1 MRVHYPRTPHL
12 PWSPGVGPDDVR
24 AADLSGFAGRDVVVT
39 EKLDGE
45 NTTMYPDGLHA
56 RSLDSGHHPSRA
68 WIKALHGRIAHRIPD
83 GTRVCGE
90 NLYARHSIAYR
101 DLEGW
106 FYAFSVWDGD
116 HCLDW
121 DRTVRFARRLGLPV
135 PAVLWRGV
143 FDERAVRAL
152 RLDTE
157 RQEGYVVRTVGGF
170 HRDEFARR
178 VAKWVRREHVRT
190 DRHWMLGP
198 VVENGLGPA
207 AALWQARSGA
217 IPAPAALLG
226 AVGLTTADLTAA
238 PRPAPGA
245 PETAPSASA
254 ITPGALGTSAG
265 GPTVTSSAPETT
277 PSASAITPST
287 LETSADTSGA
297 PGASAVAPGMSV
309 TGAGASAVTS
319 GVPGTPEAVAGA
331 SEGSLAASD
340 AALERAESVLA
351 DVFARLD
358 LLGRSGDERLAGLL
372 AALLHDADRARLMP
386 RLAEPLGVPLARRV
400 ADLVGLHTG
409 LHHPF
414 PDEARR
420 TGLRRLAVMADVGV
434 LHAVAAAVLT
444 GRDGAE
450 AAEAHEQVGWSE
462 LHADEAGLLAEAP
475 LEPLRAGLRQALDD
489 SGIDQDAADRCWAE
503 AREAYA
509 LGRIATPEEALA
521 LTWRWRSGAFPRL
534 IVMTGPSGSGKST
547 FAAGLPGVDA
557 VVSLDDLRQARGS
570 RADQR
575 ANPEVLRAGLHRL
588 GALLTEGAT
597 VVWDATALNR
607 HQRSLVHAVARRHD
621 ALTTH
626 AVMLVPGDL
635 LARRNAGRDHPVP
648 PDVLSA
654 QLRRFSPPYPG
665 EAHRTWYVGPDGDV
679 GDVAGAIDD
688 EIRPNTRSDRA
699 DQ

>member
-1 MRVHYPRTPHL
+1 MRAHYPRTPHL

-56 RSLDSGHHPSRA
+56 RSTDSGHHPSRA

-106 FYAFSVWDGD
+106 FYAFSVWEGD

-198 VVENGLGPA
+198 VVENGLGPV

-217 IPAPAALLG
+217 IPDPAALLG
-226 AVGLTTADLTAA
+226 AVGMTTADLAA
-238 PRPAPGA
+238 PRPAPGTSAVA
-245 PETAPSASA
+245 P
-254 ITPGALGTSAG
+254 GTS
-265 GPTVTSSAPETT
+265 ET
-277 PSASAITPST
+277 
-287 LETSADTSGA
+287 A
-297 PGASAVAPGMSV
+297 PGASAATPGAPETGPSAPG
-309 TGAGASAVTS
+309 TAAGASASAPGRSGTAAGASAADPRTPETTPGASAVTS
-319 GVPGTPEAVAGA
+319 GVPETLPGAPVPGA
-331 SEGSLAASD
+331 SEASLAASD
-340 AALERAESVLA
+340 AAGERAESVLA
-351 DVFARLD
+351 DVSARLD

-372 AALLHDADRARLMP
+372 AALLHNADRAGLMP

-450 AAEAHEQVGWSE
+450 AAEAREQVGWSE
-462 LHADEAGLLAEAP
+462 LHADEAGLLTEAP
-475 LEPLRAGLRQALDD
+475 LEPLRAGLRQALDG

-509 LGRIATPEEALA
+509 LGRISTPEEALA

-534 IVMTGPSGSGKST
+534 VVMTGPSGSGKST

-575 ANPEVLRAGLHRL
+575 ANSEVLRAGLHRL
-588 GALLTEGAT
+588 GALLAEGAT

-607 HQRSLVHAVARRHD
+607 HQRSLVHTVARRHD

-626 AVMLVPGDL
+626 AVMLVSGDL

-648 PDVLSA
+648 ADVLSA

-688 EIRPNTRSDRA
+688 EIHPNTRSDRA
-699 DQ
+699 YQ